1 MLKSAMKSFF
11 TVMVALITCYYYPL
25 CCYAKFDINN
35 DHYVGFYGNLT
46 NPGSFINLSESNNG
60 TCTVSI
66 VYSELE
72 NKFIT
77 ATGHEGYIEDDYFYA
92 EFPSFIIKKA
102 NGTTVRRC
110 NYETQLSG
118 TVSQKYD
125 DYVDITV
132 GGIVYEKT
140 S

>member
-1 MLKSAMKSFF
+1 MLKSAIKSFF
-11 TVMVALITCYYYPL
+11 TVMVALIACYYYPL
-25 CCYAKFDINN
+25 CCYASFEINN
-35 DHYVGFYGNLT
+35 DHYVGYYGNLT
-46 NPGSFINLSESNNG
+46 NSGSFINLSKSNDG

-77 ATGHEGYIEDDYFYA
+77 ATGHEGSISNKYFNA
-92 EFPSFIIKKA
+92 EFPSFIIKTA

-118 TVSQKYD
+118 TVSQEYD
-125 DYVDITV
+125 DYVDIIV
-132 GGIVYEKT
+132 GGIIYEKT